1 MLQLSN
7 QDILEVKELV
17 ELNYYKAIHNKK
29 EQIREFHLS
38 LYGFIPQ
45 WFERQT
51 TEIFIKIKE
60 FMELSNVKVEEIKKG
75 IQKYLGY
82 AASLFYF
89 QDGKKLPIPLKRI
102 ERALLLIDNK
112 AHKVQ
117 VEQALYF

>member
-7 QDILEVKELV
+7 QDILEVKQLV
-17 ELNYYKAIHNKK
+17 ELNYYKAMHNKK

-51 TEIFIKIKE
+51 TEVFIKIKE

>member
-7 QDILEVKELV
+7 QDILEVKQLI
-17 ELNYYKAIHNKK
+17 ELNYYKAIHNKQLQIK
-29 EQIREFHLS
+29 EFNLS
-38 LYGFIPQ
+38 LYGFVPYWYQ
-45 WFERQT
+45 KET

-60 FMELSNVKVEEIKKG
+60 FMELSNVRVEEIKKG

-82 AASLFYF
+82 AASLFKF
-89 QDGKKLPIPLKRI
+89 ENGKRIPIPLENI